1 MRPKYILIFGPPGA
15 GKGTQGRRLAAKL
28 GLAYIAS
35 GDLFRQHVAA
45 GTELGRIAKDY
56 MDRGLYVP
64 DEVVVKMVLERL
76 GWPDAE
82 RGAVLDGFPRT
93 LPQAEALEKALAE
106 WGAGVDLV
114 FYIKISEAEA
124 QRRIRGRWVCRNCQA
139 AYNLETNPPQVPGRC
154 DVCGGELYQRTDET
168 PETLRRRF
176 EVFHEQTVPVLE
188 YYRARGLLV
197 EVNGEQPIDTVFRE
211 LVAAADRVFGRIAG
225 PGSGG
230 V

>member
-1 MRPKYILIFGPPGA
+1 MRPRYILIFGPPGA
-15 GKGTQGRRLAAKL
+15 GKGTQGRRLAAEL

-35 GDLFRQHVAA
+35 GDIFRQHVEA
-45 GTELGRIAKDY
+45 GTELGRIAKEY

-64 DEVVVKMVLERL
+64 DEVTVKMVLERL
-76 GWPDAE
+76 GRPDAE

-106 WGAGVDLV
+106 RGAEVDLV

-124 QRRIRGRWVCRNCQA
+124 QRRVQGRWVCRNCQA
-139 AYNLETNPPQVPGRC
+139 AYNLETNPPRVPGRC

-176 EVFHEQTVPVLE
+176 EVFFEQTVPVLE

-197 EVNGEQPIDTVFRE
+197 EINGKQPIDAVFRE
-211 LVAAADRVFGRIAG
+211 LKAAADRVFGRIAG
-225 PGSGG
+225 SGSGG